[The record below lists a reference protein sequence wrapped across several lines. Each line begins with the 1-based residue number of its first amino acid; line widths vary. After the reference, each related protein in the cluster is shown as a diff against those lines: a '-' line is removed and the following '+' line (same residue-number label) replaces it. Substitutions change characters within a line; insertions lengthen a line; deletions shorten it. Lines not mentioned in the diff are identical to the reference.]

1 MLFVG
6 SKHTSSPR
14 LIALLHVV
22 LAP

>member
-14 LIALLHVV
+14 LTALLHVV